1 MLRGLARVLE
11 VREEQRDL
19 LVEAVDDE
27 LVLALEQVDE
37 PLVELAG

>member
-1 MLRGLARVLE
+1 VLRRLARVLE

-19 LVEAVDDE
+19 LVEAVDDQ

-37 PLVELAG
+37 ALVELAG